1 VPGPKKIINLISNI
15 SNGAGLEKDTNL
27 LASLLESMGHTWRKI
42 AYDRPFE
49 GLNYPADI
57 NIFVEIMVAG
67 MLNYAPINYF
77 CPNSEWYDAHTTECA
92 LPRINMILCKTHDCE
107 AIWGKKLGRTF
118 YTGFEAADLS
128 NNTPILNKEIAFL
141 HLAGNS
147 GTKNTDAV
155 INCWRQYA
163 PNYPVTIVSRDPAVR
178 VQCHGVRNVKYEQ
191 RLADSHVANAIN
203 SFRFHLMPSEYEGY
217 GQGMHEAL
225 GCGGIVLTTNA
236 APMTEFLGIPAELM
250 IPPID
255 TFLRRGLALCHH
267 VSPEGVRD
275 AVERAAA
282 LSDDRLIQLSLAAR
296 AGFENERIE
305 FRQRIARLL
314 NS

>member
-1 VPGPKKIINLISNI
+1 MGPKKTINIVTNI
-15 SNGAGLEKDTNL
+15 SNGAGLQKDAEL
-27 LASLLESMGHTWRKI
+27 FSALLESMGHKWRLI
-42 AYDRPFE
+42 AYDRPHD
-49 GLNYPADI
+49 GISYPADI
-57 NIFVEIMVAG
+57 TIFMEVMVSQ
-67 MLNYAPINYF
+67 LLCHAPQNWLM
-77 CPNSEWYDAHTTECA
+77 PNSEWWDAHAGEGA

-236 APMTEFLGIPAELM
+236 PPMTEFLGIPAELM
-250 IPPID
+250 IPPTD

-296 AGFENERIE
+296 TGFENERDE